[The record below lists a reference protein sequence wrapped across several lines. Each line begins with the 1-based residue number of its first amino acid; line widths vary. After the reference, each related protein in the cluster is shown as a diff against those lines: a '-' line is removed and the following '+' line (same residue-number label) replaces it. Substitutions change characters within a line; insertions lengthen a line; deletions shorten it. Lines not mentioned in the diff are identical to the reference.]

1 MMKDTSVP
9 LNYYT
14 VFRHIQDNI
23 PKGLFCFKYCT
34 SDEIRI
40 KYLCL
45 FLNISIFIIFNFVR
59 KAYLKLIFLIIQT
72 IL

>member
-23 PKGLFCFKYCT
+23 PKGRDCILHIILIVTNNDVLKTHNNC
-34 SDEIRI
+34 I
-40 KYLCL
+40 KKC
-45 FLNISIFIIFNFVR
+45 ST
-59 KAYLKLIFLIIQT
+59 IQKKKKNAFYAQKHDQKMT
-72 IL
+72 